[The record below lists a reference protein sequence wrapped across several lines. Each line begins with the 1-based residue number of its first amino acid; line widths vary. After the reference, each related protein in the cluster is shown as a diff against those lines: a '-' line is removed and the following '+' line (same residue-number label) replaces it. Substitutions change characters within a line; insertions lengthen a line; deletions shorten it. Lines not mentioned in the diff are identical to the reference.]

1 MASKLTNADASSTS
15 PAGQADRIAP
25 PGPAAER
32 GAARLAVTAGALWG
46 LEQGLALTDAH
57 GAVQECNPAFADM
70 VGRDASRLPGRPLA
84 SLFVETSDLEL
95 FQELGRRVDQ
105 GGFWRGPVNPPAGLT
120 SGGPLEM
127 SVLRAWPD
135 PEDEAAWLVVLRHL
149 GQAEDQIDQL
159 AYLALHDPLTSL
171 PNRAYFYQR
180 LQSALAH
187 ARRRRV
193 GLALLYLD
201 LDNFKTI
208 NDSLGHGVGDR
219 LLCEIAV
226 RLKACLRTE
235 DAVAR
240 LGGDEF
246 ILLLTDVDGSEG
258 AEAVARRILGQVA
271 QPMQVGGHE
280 LQVSVSI
287 GITVYPRDGMDSE
300 TLVKN
305 ADLAM
310 YRAKEQGKRSFHHYT
325 QDLHTQASRRLVM
338 ESNLRKGFQRG
349 EFVVFYQPKWDVA
362 GGRISGMEA
371 LLRWN
376 RPELGLVGP
385 GEIIPLAEETGLIV
399 PIGEWVLVQ
408 ACRMVRELAAEGRE
422 GLRVAV
428 NLSARQLLWQH
439 DFVDMVEMVLAEVG
453 LDPSCLELEVTESVV
468 MHNLDAAV
476 AIMKRLGQLGVRLS
490 LDDFGTGYS
499 ALACLK
505 RFPLHA
511 LKLDRSFV
519 TEVPTSR
526 DSTAIVGAIIAMA
539 HSLGLEVVAEG
550 VENRQQMEFLLSRQ
564 CSLMQGFLFSPPVPP
579 DQLRELCRQ
588 PWPAALGD
596 LLKPDRLGPRP

>member
-1 MASKLTNADASSTS
+1 MSQ
-15 PAGQADRIAP
+15 AG
-25 PGPAAER
+25 
-32 GAARLAVTAGALWG
+32 GALWG

-57 GAVQECNPAFADM
+57 GALLECNPAFADL
-70 VGRDASRLPGRPLA
+70 VGRDPSRLHGRPLA
-84 SLFVETSDLEL
+84 SLFVETSDPEL
-95 FQELGRRVDQ
+95 YQEMGRRVEQ
-105 GGFWRGPVNPPAGLT
+105 GGFWRGTVNPPSGL
-120 SGGPLEM
+120 SEGGPLEL
-127 SVLRAWPD
+127 SILRAWLGG
-135 PEDEAAWLVVLRHL
+135 EEGAAWLVVLREL
-149 GQAEDQIDQL
+149 GRAEEQIDQL

-180 LQSALAH
+180 LQAALAH

-219 LLCEIAV
+219 LLCEIAS
-226 RLKACLRTE
+226 RLKECLRTE

-246 ILLLTDVDGSEG
+246 ILLLTDVTDNDG
-258 AEAVARRILGQVA
+258 AEVVARRILGHVA
-271 QPMQVGGHE
+271 QPLQVGGHE

-287 GITVYPRDGMDSE
+287 GITVYPQDGLDSE

-310 YRAKEQGKRSFHHYT
+310 YRAKEQGKRNFHHYT
-325 QDLHTQASRRLVM
+325 QELHTQASRRLVM
-338 ESNLRKGFQRG
+338 ENNLRKGFQRG

-362 GGRISGMEA
+362 AGRINGMEA

-408 ACRMVRELAAEGRE
+408 ACRMVRELAAEGSE

-453 LDPSCLELEVTESVV
+453 LEPSCLELEVTESVV

-476 AIMKRLGQLGVRLS
+476 AIMTRLKELGVRLS

-511 LKLDRSFV
+511 LKLDRSFI
-519 TEVPTSR
+519 TELPMSR
-526 DSTAIVGAIIAMA
+526 DSSAIVAAIIAMA

-550 VENRQQMEFLLSRQ
+550 VENRQQMEFLLKHQ
-564 CSLMQGFLFSPPVPP
+564 CSLMQGYLFSPPVPP
-579 DQLRELCRQ
+579 EQFRQLCRQ
-588 PWPAALGD
+588 PWPAVLGG
-596 LLKPDRLGPRP
+596 LLG